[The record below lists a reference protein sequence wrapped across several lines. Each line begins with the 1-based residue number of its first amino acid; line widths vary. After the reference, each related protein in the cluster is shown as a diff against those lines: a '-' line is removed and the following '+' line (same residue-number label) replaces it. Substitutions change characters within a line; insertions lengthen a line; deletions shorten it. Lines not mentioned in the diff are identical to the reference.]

1 LSKAEN
7 LGNQIKSINRL
18 EFLMQEIADLQSAS
32 SLLQWDQET
41 YMPVGSSSFRAR
53 QIATLS
59 GLAHEKFTSG
69 EISDLVSGLLE
80 LDLLDPLYR
89 RSLLRI
95 RKDLG
100 RKEKLNRDFVEKLS
114 QSTSTAYQYWEKAR
128 QSNDFNLFSS
138 HLNALVQLKKE
149 ECGLIGYEVH
159 PYDVLLDEYEPGM
172 KKTRLDEIFYN
183 LLPQLRELLDRIKS
197 APDQPNDKFLHGQFD
212 SKVQWEMG
220 IKILSEIGYDFNRG
234 RQDISTH
241 PFTITTSPDDVRITT
256 RISEN
261 NIQEMLWSC
270 LHEAGHAMYEQG
282 LSAKD
287 YGFPGSEAASLGIH
301 ESQSRLWEN
310 QIGRELPFWK
320 AHYKTVQQS
329 FPNEFKSIGLN
340 EFYKAINLVEPGFIR
355 TNSDELTYHF
365 HVYIRFKL
373 ECLLIEDKLQVSNLE
388 EAWNS
393 LHQEYL
399 GIMPKN
405 CLEGILQDVHWSH
418 GSFGYFPTY
427 SLGSLY
433 AAQFYN
439 SAVKQIP
446 NLESQLSEGDTA
458 QLLQWLEKNIYE
470 KGRLY
475 DSEEICEMAT
485 GSGLNPNIFM
495 SYLTKKYQ
503 SVYQF

>member
-1 LSKAEN
+1 M
-7 LGNQIKSINRL
+7 GNQIKAAKRL
-18 EFLMQEIADLQSAS
+18 EFLMKEIADIQSAS

-41 YMPVGSSSFRAR
+41 YMPNGSANFRSR

-59 GLAHEKFTSG
+59 GIAHEKFVSG
-69 EISDLVSGLLE
+69 EISDLVNGLLE
-80 LDLLDPLYR
+80 FNTIDPLYQ

-95 RKDLG
+95 RKDLD
-100 RKEKLNRDFVEKLS
+100 RKEKLNRNFVEKLS
-114 QSTSTAYQYWEKAR
+114 QSISTAYQYWEKAR

-138 HLNALVQLKKE
+138 QLNTLVKLKKE
-149 ECGLIGYEVH
+149 ECEFIGYEAN

-172 KKTRLDEIFYN
+172 KKIRLDEIFST
-183 LLPQLRELLDRIKS
+183 LLPQLRELLDRIKN
-197 APDQPNDKFLHGQFD
+197 APHQPNDEFLRGQFD
-212 SKVQWEMG
+212 SKAQWEMG
-220 IKILSEIGYDFNRG
+220 IEILSGIGYDFNRG

-282 LSAKD
+282 LSANS
-287 YGFPGSEAASLGIH
+287 YGLPGSEAASLGIH

-310 QIGRELPFWK
+310 QIGREFPFWK
-320 AHYKTVQQS
+320 AHYSTIQQTFS
-329 FPNEFKSIGLN
+329 KAFGSVELSD
-340 EFYKAINLVEPGFIR
+340 FYRAINLVEPGFIR
-355 TNSDELTYHF
+355 TNADELTYHF
-365 HVYIRFKL
+365 HVYIRFKI
-373 ECLLIEDKLQVSNLE
+373 ECLLIEDKLQVSDLE
-388 EAWNS
+388 DAWNTMY
-393 LHQEYL
+393 QEFL
-399 GIMPKN
+399 GLTPKN
-405 CLEGILQDVHWSH
+405 CLDGILQDVHWAH

-439 SAVKQIP
+439 SAVEQIP
-446 NLESQLSEGDTA
+446 NLENQLEEGNTA
-458 QLLQWLEKNIYE
+458 QLLQWLKKNIYE

-475 DSEEICEMAT
+475 DSEEICTMAT

-495 SYLTKKYQ
+495 SYLNKKYQ

>member
-1 LSKAEN
+1 M
-7 LGNQIKSINRL
+7 GNQIKAANRL
-18 EFLMQEIADLQSAS
+18 EFLMKEIADIQSAS

-41 YMPVGSSSFRAR
+41 YMPNGSANFRSR

-59 GLAHEKFTSG
+59 GIAHEKFVSG
-69 EISDLVSGLLE
+69 EISDLVNGLLE
-80 LDLLDPLYR
+80 FNTIDPLYQ

-95 RKDLG
+95 RKDLD
-100 RKEKLNRDFVEKLS
+100 RKEKLNRNFVEKLS
-114 QSTSTAYQYWEKAR
+114 QSISTAYQFWEKAR

-138 HLNALVQLKKE
+138 HLNTIVKLKKE
-149 ECGLIGYEVH
+149 ECEFIGYEAN

-172 KKTRLDEIFYN
+172 KKIRLDEIFST
-183 LLPQLRELLDRIKS
+183 LLPQLRELLDRIKN
-197 APDQPNDKFLHGQFD
+197 APHQPNDEFLRGQFD
-212 SKVQWEMG
+212 SKAQWEMG
-220 IKILSEIGYDFNRG
+220 IEILSGIGYDFNRG

-282 LSAKD
+282 LSANS
-287 YGFPGSEAASLGIH
+287 YGLPGSEAASLGIH

-310 QIGRELPFWK
+310 QIGREFPFWK
-320 AHYKTVQQS
+320 AHYSTIQQTFS
-329 FPNEFKSIGLN
+329 KAFGSVELSD
-340 EFYKAINLVEPGFIR
+340 FYRAINLVEPGFIR
-355 TNSDELTYHF
+355 TNADELTYHF
-365 HVYIRFKL
+365 HVYIRFKI
-373 ECLLIEDKLQVSNLE
+373 ECLLIEDKLQVSDLE
-388 EAWNS
+388 DAWNTMY
-393 LHQEYL
+393 QEFL
-399 GIMPKN
+399 GLTPKN
-405 CLEGILQDVHWSH
+405 CLDGILQDVHWAH

-439 SAVKQIP
+439 SAVEQIP
-446 NLESQLSEGDTA
+446 NLENQLEEGNTA
-458 QLLQWLEKNIYE
+458 QLLQWLKKNIYE

-475 DSEEICEMAT
+475 NSEEICTMAT

-495 SYLTKKYQ
+495 SYLNKKYQ